1 MLDSSIN
8 FYLGFQKLSIE
19 ETYRYLG
26 VVLCRNLSW
35 KTHKEALYKKAYKRL
50 VVALQI
56 IRNGLTFDAANNFW
70 STMVRPVL
78 EYGAEVWGHCA
89 WREAECA
96 QTLLGRNL
104 LGVSCMTATDAVRG
118 ELGWWTMKAR
128 RDMCILRFWG
138 KIVSGDKNALVSKVY
153 QQRFLELKEGKKS
166 WCGRVRALL
175 TDLHLDQIWQD
186 QAVGPYKDWCRLVRA
201 SIETREVTQWRANME
216 AKPKLRLYRRLKR
229 GLYQERY
236 LTYLPLWRRKYLTMM
251 RVGTHKLR
259 VETGRWANEPLQQRI
274 CKVCT
279 ADKIED
285 ELHVVVECQVYATER
300 EELLARVQDIVGYDL
315 KPMNNDALLEVLLG
329 IDPLHEETGNLVH
342 AEVAKYL
349 TKALR
354 IRDSVLNNLKDS
366 NEDDTHDS
374 DCKDDRGES
383 GDEM

>member
-1 MLDSSIN
+1 
-8 FYLGFQKLSIE
+8 
-19 ETYRYLG
+19 
-26 VVLCRNLSW
+26 
-35 KTHKEALYKKAYKRL
+35 
-50 VVALQI
+50 
-56 IRNGLTFDAANNFW
+56 
-70 STMVRPVL
+70 
-78 EYGAEVWGHCA
+78 
-89 WREAECA
+89 
-96 QTLLGRNL
+96 
-104 LGVSCMTATDAVRG
+104 
-118 ELGWWTMKAR
+118 
-128 RDMCILRFWG
+128 
-138 KIVSGDKNALVSKVY
+138 
-153 QQRFLELKEGKKS
+153 
-166 WCGRVRALL
+166 
-175 TDLHLDQIWQD
+175 
-186 QAVGPYKDWCRLVRA
+186 
-201 SIETREVTQWRANME
+201 
-216 AKPKLRLYRRLKR
+216 
-229 GLYQERY
+229 
-236 LTYLPLWRRKYLTMM
+236 MM

-374 DCKDDRGES
+374 DCIDDRGES